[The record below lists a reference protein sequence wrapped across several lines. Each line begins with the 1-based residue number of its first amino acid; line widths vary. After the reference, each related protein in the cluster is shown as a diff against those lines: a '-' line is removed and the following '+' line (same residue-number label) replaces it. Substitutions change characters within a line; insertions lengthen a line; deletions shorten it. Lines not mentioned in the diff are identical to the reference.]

1 MTRKVS
7 ICDISLRRSDE
18 YAGSPLPFRTK
29 IEVAKILAKTG
40 VCAVEVPALGE
51 DKGGYFLVKSLSSA
65 LDGVSLC
72 VPVSILDPESPA
84 RTWEALSG
92 AGKPRLQVPVPV
104 STVQMEYFCHR
115 KGTAILQLIEST
127 VAACAAL
134 CPDVEFIAEDFS
146 RAEPAFLGQAVAAA
160 VKAGA
165 NTVTLGDAAGDLL
178 PDQFGAV
185 VASVKASLPADVRL
199 GAYCSNELHLA
210 DACAFEAVRGGA
222 DEVKTMAFG
231 NSTVSLK
238 RFARIISAKGDVCG
252 VSCGMNLTGLE
263 HSISLI
269 QKLCDVTRS
278 KSPTAVPTTAGNP
291 EKVELSVHDDI
302 DSVLKVVAGL
312 GYTLSEEDS
321 AKVYDAFSRLASAD
335 AVVGA
340 KEIEAIVA
348 SVAFQVPST
357 YTLESFV
364 INTGNIITPTCQI
377 RIRKGEQVL
386 EGVSVGDGPVD
397 AAFTAIEKLLG
408 RHYELDDF
416 QVRSVTEGREALGE
430 TLVRLRHDGR
440 VYSGRGVSKD
450 IVGSS
455 LMAYISALNKIAYE
469 EEQA

>member
-1 MTRKVS
+1 MIRKIS

-18 YAGSPLPFRTK
+18 YAGSPLPFRTR

-40 VCAVEVPALGE
+40 VCAVEVPQIGE
-51 DKGGYFLVKSLSSA
+51 GKSDYFLVKSLASA
-65 LDGVSLC
+65 LEDTSLC
-72 VPVSILDPESPA
+72 VPVNILDPKSPE

-92 AGKPRLQVPVPV
+92 AGKPRLQVPAPV

-115 KGTAILQLIEST
+115 KGAAILQLIESS

-134 CPDVEFIAEDFS
+134 CPDVEFVAEDFT
-146 RAEPAFLGQAVAAA
+146 RAEASFLIQAVETA
-160 VKAGA
+160 VRAGA
-165 NTVTLGDAAGDLL
+165 RIVTLCDSAGDLL
-178 PDQFGAV
+178 PDQFGSV
-185 VASVKASLPADVRL
+185 VASIRAVLPADVRL
-199 GAYCSNELHLA
+199 GACCSNELHLA

-222 DEVKTMAFG
+222 DEIRTMAFG

-238 RFARIISAKGDVCG
+238 RFPRILSVKGDVCG
-252 VSCGMNLTGLE
+252 VGCDVNLTGLE
-263 HSISLI
+263 HSIARI
-269 QKLCDVTRS
+269 QKLCDVSRS
-278 KSPTAVPTTAGNP
+278 KSPTAVPTSEDNP
-291 EKVELSVHDDI
+291 GKVVLSAHDDVN
-302 DSVLKVVAGL
+302 SVLKVVSDM
-312 GYTLSEEDS
+312 GYSLSEEDS

-335 AVVGA
+335 TVVGA

-377 RIRKGEQVL
+377 RIRKGDGIL
-386 EGVSVGDGPVD
+386 EGVSAGDGPVD
-397 AAFTAIEKLLG
+397 AAFTAIENLVG